1 MFCGTDNILQNIPY
15 IQSKCGEYFVKYYQ
29 SHKTLLWI
37 NMNNVMEDFWKVQS
51 NLADENSDVCIFA
64 YFCILFQSTGIEPK
78 TLKYWIHNSKQK
90 WKRQPGQG
98 EEMIAAMDS

>member
-1 MFCGTDNILQNIPY
+1 MGLTIF
-15 IQSKCGEYFVKYYQ
+15 
-29 SHKTLLWI
+29 HKIFPTLRHAKTFERYKVI
-37 NMNNVMEDFWKVQS
+37 KQMEA
-51 NLADENSDVCIFA
+51 LM
-64 YFCILFQSTGIEPK
+64 YMYLCILFQSTGIEPK